1 VPDKPDNC
9 PHSGQYETQGF
20 RVTQPTVPDGVR
32 GQGTS
37 PPDRRASAAALTLG
51 FALLCVSYML
61 NAMDRQVF
69 YPLLPEIRRE
79 FGFSLDESGL
89 LATGFTLGLALT
101 GLPAG
106 YLLDRLSRRMI
117 VVTSIAV
124 YSIGTLA
131 IPFAAGFAD
140 MAAYRLLSGIGE
152 GVQATAI
159 YAIIGAYYFHRR
171 AFAAGFIGLAFGL
184 GVFLGPVIGQAL
196 AASAGGWRAPFYV
209 FGAAG
214 LLMAVILLVALPRRM
229 TEAVAGRDEST
240 DPASYRHV
248 PASPYNRNT
257 LGFGITSA
265 VSGLVFYGFLGLYPT
280 FLREELAFDAGQAA
294 LAAAL
299 VGFGAMT
306 ALPVGWLA
314 DRVDQRLLLAV
325 GFVGSALTALVA
337 YRFAEGAAAQYVLAF
352 LMGTFASGVLFTNCS
367 TVLQRA
373 VRPEHVGRGAGLFIL
388 TYYVAAAVSGL
399 IFARL
404 VAGAGWAGA
413 GLVQLTLLPIV
424 GLAALALIDVRKMI
438 IPPR

>member
-1 VPDKPDNC
+1 MA
-9 PHSGQYETQGF
+9 
-20 RVTQPTVPDGVR
+20 QPTVPEGVQA
-32 GQGTS
+32 QGRTR
-37 PPDRRASAAALTLG
+37 PRASTAAVSIG
-51 FALLCVSYML
+51 FALLCLSYML

-69 YPLLPEIRRE
+69 YPLLPEIRGE
-79 FGFSLDESGL
+79 FGFSLDQAGL

-106 YLLDRLSRRMI
+106 YLLDRMSRRTI
-117 VVTSIAV
+117 VVVSVAV
-124 YSIGTLA
+124 YSLGTIA

-140 MAAYRLLSGIGE
+140 MAVYRLVGGVGE

-171 AFAAGFIGLAFGL
+171 AFAAGFIGVAFGL

-196 AASAGGWRAPFYV
+196 SASLGGWRAPFYV
-209 FGAAG
+209 FGVAG
-214 LLMAVILLVALPRRM
+214 IVMALVLLVAVPKAM
-229 TEAVAGRDEST
+229 TEAVAGRDST
-240 DPASYRHV
+240 VDTATYDHV

-257 LGFGITSA
+257 LSFGITSA

-280 FLREELAFDAGQAA
+280 FLREKLGFDAGQAA
-294 LAAAL
+294 LAASL
-299 VGFGAMT
+299 VGFGAMM
-306 ALPVGWLA
+306 ALPAGWLA
-314 DRVDQRLLLAV
+314 DRMDQRLLLAV
-325 GFVGSALTALVA
+325 GFIGSSLTAFAA
-337 YRFAEGAAAQYVLAF
+337 YQLAAGPAAQYVLAF

-404 VAGAGWAGA
+404 VAGLGWAGA
-413 GLVQLTLLPIV
+413 GLVQLTLLPVV
-424 GLAALALIDVRKMI
+424 GLAVLALVDVRKMI
-438 IPPR
+438 VPPRSVQ